1 MKIRPATRDQPR
13 RPTVDFA
20 AVILEQ
26 EFDAF
31 DPFQGAV
38 RRIAISPADQLGI
51 RRRHLG
57 FPDNPTSEI
66 GLPRAASQPA
76 QIGAPGAEMRYVR
89 VHPSAPLP
97 VETTRAERVAWRKV
111 CFPLVVGERSLT
123 LRRRAGTRSG
133 RLEGD
138 VLPSSARPE
147 SLVGQVETMLRGD
160 ATACGTHRSA
170 RLTLSAATRP
180 LHDSGMAHP
189 HGSCS
194 PITRVVVPWDQSPVV
209 GSSADRFAAVT
220 ARTSPDLGDASRE
233 RATR

>member
-97 VETTRAERVAWRKV
+97 VETTRAERCGVEKGVLSAGRGGAQLDTA
-111 CFPLVVGERSLT
+111 PPSGHQIGPARG
-123 LRRRAGTRSG
+123 RRAPKLSATRESGRSG
-133 RLEGD
+133 RN
-138 VLPSSARPE
+138 
-147 SLVGQVETMLRGD
+147 
-160 ATACGTHRSA
+160 
-170 RLTLSAATRP
+170 
-180 LHDSGMAHP
+180 
-189 HGSCS
+189 
-194 PITRVVVPWDQSPVV
+194 
-209 GSSADRFAAVT
+209 
-220 ARTSPDLGDASRE
+220 DASWRCHRLRDAPIGAIDPLGSNE
-233 RATR
+233 TTA